1 MNIDWAALGQVFGV
15 SLVATVALVGL
26 FTLGIVG
33 TSRRTRTQPDGTAT
47 VTAPGSLARTGAY
60 VCYGLCLA
68 AVAYGIN
75 LIVA

>member
-1 MNIDWAALGQVFGV
+1 MHIDWAALGTVFGV

-33 TSRRTRTQPDGTAT
+33 LSKQPAA
-47 VTAPGSLARTGAY
+47 VTEGGQPGGSLLMARAGAY
-60 VCYGLCLA
+60 VCFGLCAA
-68 AVAYGIN
+68 AVAYGIY